1 MEEGDMT
8 IIDFLR
14 TLVEKEGAGCLQD
27 GGRING
33 YLADYFPGYVRER
46 TAIRVANSL
55 GYGGRIWRLAME
67 PDANVQKIKIQQIK
81 QQLSEETWL
90 NPEAIEYVLRVY
102 TSVASIDY
110 DNTHNAYSGSN
121 VDVEALFKKIDSLSS
136 RNQFL
141 ENEVTKLKAQI
152 KESIQAQKEA
162 EAENK
167 YVDALLEAVAKK
179 AEAIYR
185 HYNNSEN
192 KEFDIIDI
200 DSFLSS
206 PKARDKEYLW
216 KVGTRLFN
224 DSNSE
229 KREKGLKIIENLS
242 DREFVDAQLI
252 LADFYEKCHE
262 EVKAFVWYERAAKNG
277 NVEAAFKM
285 YMMCGAAGD
294 YVNAAKWCE
303 QAAQRGNVDAQFHYG
318 VLLQQGIGL
327 SANKQLA
334 LQWYK
339 RSAMAGHIEAKKRHD
354 ELLAIINL

>member
-152 KESIQAQKEA
+152 KEIEA
-162 EAENK
+162 EAP
-167 YVDALLEAVAKK
+167 
-179 AEAIYR
+179 YR
-185 HYNNSEN
+185 QYSNSEN
-192 KEFDIIDI
+192 KEFDIFDI

>member
-1 MEEGDMT
+1 MT

-90 NPEAIEYVLRVY
+90 NPEAIEYILRVY
-102 TSVASIDY
+102 TSAASIDY
-110 DNTHNAYSGSN
+110 DNAHNTYSGTN
-121 VDVEALFKKIDSLSS
+121 VDVEALLKKIDSLSS

-152 KESIQAQKEA
+152 KEIE
-162 EAENK
+162 
-167 YVDALLEAVAKK
+167 

-229 KREKGLKIIENLS
+229 KREKGLRIIENLS

-252 LADFYEKCHE
+252 LADFYEKYHE
-262 EVKAFVWYERAAKNG
+262 EAKAFVWYERAAKNG
-277 NVEAAFKM
+277 NDEAAFKM

-294 YVNAAKWCE
+294 YINAAKWCE